1 MIQKINWLNIAN
13 KNNRFI
19 VQLMN
24 ISVGTLLCGQFGF
37 RVAAYFINGIR
48 PSFPFWAT
56 LYICSMIIC
65 AIYLFKQ
72 KKLLYIRY
80 IFFVYIIIYSLI
92 YSDGNYQYFKNITIY
107 CAIPYIC
114 GTIIGKYISNIF
126 FKIILIYS
134 LIYIAVIA
142 LQFQINPHVFY
153 SDRLFIFEPKGWDRY
168 GGDPTGIYLGFNFGC
183 SLIIIS
189 SLFFSSKLRI
199 KIILNYFYTAIILFI
214 LLSYCSRS
222 AIIGSYIGLIFIYI
236 CQIFIDKK
244 IDLKKLLFIIA
255 CSLLI
260 IFNITNQR
268 AQFLSQ
274 ISDHWKN
281 LNYLITTDEIKKDY
295 SQLIEAKGLIVL
307 EVKNSKKYSDSR
319 LEAESIHCIK
329 NCDSVG
335 ARIVLYREAVRIF
348 FTSPITGVGPGG
360 YAKLYC
366 GDYDT
371 FASPHS
377 LFLQV
382 LAEYGLIGFVLLIIN
397 LIMLPISFIR
407 HQRSRIAILKL
418 SKVRLLIAMWLFF
431 LINELL
437 SGNIYYGYHFFLISG
452 ILISIIY
459 NLRDY
464 KNE

>member
-1 MIQKINWLNIAN
+1 MIQKINWLNIVN
-13 KNNRFI
+13 KNNRLI

-24 ISVGTLLCGQFGF
+24 IAVGTLLCGQFGF

-65 AIYLFKQ
+65 TIYLFKK

-92 YSDGNYQYFKNITIY
+92 YSDSNYQYFKNIMIY

-114 GTIIGKYISNIF
+114 GIIIGKYISKIL
-126 FKIILIYS
+126 FKIFLIYS
-134 LIYIAVIA
+134 IIYIALIA
-142 LQFQINPHVFY
+142 WQYQINPYVFY
-153 SDRLFIFEPKGWDRY
+153 SDRLFIFEPKNWDRY

-183 SLIIIS
+183 SLIIIN
-189 SLFFSSKLRI
+189 SLFFSNKLRL
-199 KIILNYFYTAIILFI
+199 KIILDYFFTAIILFI

-222 AIIGSYIGLIFIYI
+222 AIVGSYIGLIFIYI

-244 IDLKKLLFIIA
+244 IDSKKILFIIV
-255 CSLLI
+255 CSTFI
-260 IFNITNQR
+260 IFNITAQR
-268 AQFLSQ
+268 SQFISQ
-274 ISDHWKN
+274 ISDHWQN
-281 LNYLITTDEIKKDY
+281 LNYVITLDEIKKDN
-295 SQLIEAKGLIVL
+295 SQLIEAKEPFIFGA
-307 EVKNSKKYSDSR
+307 ENSKKYSESR
-319 LEAESIHCIK
+319 LEAESIQCIK
-329 NCDSVG
+329 NRDSVG

-348 FTSPITGVGPGG
+348 LTSPITGVGPGG

-382 LAEYGLIGFVLLIIN
+382 LAEYGLIGFALLILN

-407 HQRSRIAILKL
+407 HQRSRISILRL
-418 SKVRLLIAMWLFF
+418 SNVRLLIAMWLFF

-452 ILISIIY
+452 IVISIIY
-459 NLRDY
+459 NLRYY